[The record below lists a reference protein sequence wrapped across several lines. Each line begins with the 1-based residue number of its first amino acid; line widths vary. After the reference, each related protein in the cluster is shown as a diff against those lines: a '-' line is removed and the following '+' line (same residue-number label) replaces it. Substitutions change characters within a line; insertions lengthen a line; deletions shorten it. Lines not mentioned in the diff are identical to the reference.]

1 MISAIIGAYDSY
13 RAAPELK
20 RNLTIASPSN
30 SEQSEETSSSSPA
43 SGGGATRFAQILA
56 IAIGSGALFL
66 GALDFSINVNLP
78 RFRSDLG
85 ETLISVQLIII
96 IYHGARGGTGFIAG
110 GIADRFGIK
119 WPLAGGIVL
128 YTVAVGLISLQDSL
142 TPIVALRIPQGIGVA
157 ILFTLA
163 PALVAR
169 AFGPSRRGAALGVTL
184 GAMGLGTFAGTLGG
198 GLLGEEIGWQA
209 IFWARIP
216 IGITLLVAT
225 VLWLNGGFARAVPGR
240 TSNRFDLPGSITLF
254 ATLFIFVLAMSFAR
268 VEGWLNPLPLAL
280 FAVTIVLGFVFA
292 QGKRAGRFTIF
303 PSGLTAF
310 SGLKSGATSNLLLTV
325 AAFVMWFLFPFYVA
339 DVMGR
344 SGLTLGALLALM
356 AGMNFAGSALAG
368 WLADRVGD
376 RRITFVGTFITAVG
390 LVLAGTAGASTTMA
404 YVIFGTAVLGLGFGM
419 HQAAVYALTLRRAPS
434 EHAGATS
441 AALTVSQ
448 TIGTVLSIALMT
460 SILSWQQSSNGAS
473 FVEAYR
479 FAYLTA
485 AAIAVVSGLVVFKL
499 PQKRY

>member
-1 MISAIIGAYDSY
+1 MAIV
-13 RAAPELK
+13 
-20 RNLTIASPSN
+20 
-30 SEQSEETSSSSPA
+30 
-43 SGGGATRFAQILA
+43 
-56 IAIGSGALFL
+56 IGSGALFL

-85 ETLISVQLIII
+85 ETIISVQLIII
-96 IYHGARGGTGFIAG
+96 MYHGARSGTGFVAG

-119 WPLAGGIVL
+119 WPLAVGIVL
-128 YTVAVGLISLQDSL
+128 YTASVGIISLQDSL

-169 AFGPSRRGAALGVTL
+169 AFGSSRKGAALGVTL

-198 GLLGEEIGWQA
+198 GFLGQEIGWSA

-216 IGITLLVAT
+216 IGLTLLIALVIG
-225 VLWLNGGFARAVPGR
+225 LNGSLAKPVVGR
-240 TSNRFDLPGSITLF
+240 VKNRFDLLGSIVLFSTLF
-254 ATLFIFVLAMSFAR
+254 TFVLALSFAR
-268 VEGWLNPLPLAL
+268 VEGWLTPLPLTL
-280 FAVTIVLGFVFA
+280 FAVTVVLGLTFMR
-292 QGKRAGRFTIF
+292 GKQSGRFNIF
-303 PSGLTAF
+303 PPGLTSFAGF
-310 SGLKSGATSNLLLTV
+310 KSGTTSNLLLTV
-325 AAFVMWFLFPFYVA
+325 ASFVMWFLFPFYVA

-356 AGMNFAGSALAG
+356 AGMNFGGSALAG

-376 RRITFVGTFITAVG
+376 RPITFIGTIVTAVG
-390 LVLAGTAGASTTMA
+390 LLLAGSAGASPTMTTV
-404 YVIFGTAVLGLGFGM
+404 VIATAVLGLGFGM
-419 HQAAVYALTLRRAPS
+419 HQAAVYALTLRGAPS

-460 SILSWQQSSNGAS
+460 SLISWQQSSNGSS

-479 FAYLTA
+479 FSYFVA
-485 AAIAVVSGLVVFKL
+485 AGIAVVSGVVVLKV
-499 PQKRY
+499 RRNRS

>member
-1 MISAIIGAYDSY
+1 VYPIVEERRGYFRIDPIIRRRALVITGSDST
-13 RAAPELK
+13 LK
-20 RNLTIASPSN
+20 TAGSN
-30 SEQSEETSSSSPA
+30 SSPTA
-43 SGGGATRFAQILA
+43 QLTKFAQILA

-96 IYHGARGGTGFIAG
+96 MYHGARSGTGFVAG

-119 WPLAGGIVL
+119 WPLVAGIVL
-128 YTVAVGLISLQDSL
+128 YTVSVGIISLQDSL
-142 TPIVALRIPQGIGVA
+142 TPIVSLRIPQGIGVA

-198 GLLGEEIGWQA
+198 GFLGQEIGWQA

-216 IGITLLVAT
+216 IGIALLAASVI
-225 VLWLNGGFARAVPGR
+225 WLNGSLAKPVVGR
-240 TSNRFDLPGSITLF
+240 QNHKFDLPGSVFLF
-254 ATLFIFVLAMSFAR
+254 ATLFTFVLALSFAR
-268 VEGWLNPLPLAL
+268 VEGWLTPLPLAL
-280 FAVTIVLGFVFA
+280 FAVTLVLGFIFIR
-292 QGKRAGRFTIF
+292 GKQSGRFTIF
-303 PSGLTAF
+303 PAGLTSFAGF
-310 SGLKSGATSNLLLTV
+310 KSGAASNLLLTV
-325 AAFVMWFLFPFYVA
+325 ASFVMWFLFPFYVA

-356 AGMNFAGSALAG
+356 AGMNFAGSGLAG

-376 RRITFVGTFITAVG
+376 RPVTFAGTVITAIG
-390 LVLAGTAGASTTMA
+390 LILAGSAGASPTMTTV
-404 YVIFGTAVLGLGFGM
+404 VISTAVLGLGFGM
-419 HQAAVYALTLRRAPS
+419 HQAAVYTLTLRGAPS
-434 EHAGATS
+434 EHTGATS

-448 TIGTVLSIALMT
+448 TLGTVLSIALMT
-460 SILSWQQSSNGAS
+460 SLFNWQQSSNDAS
-473 FVEAYR
+473 FAEAYK
-479 FAYLTA
+479 FTFFVGAV
-485 AAIAVVSGLVVFKL
+485 IAVLAGVVVLK
-499 PQKRY
+499 KRRTTV